1 MSARAV
7 QQVSPI
13 TRAVTRLRASTASAM
28 ARAAFVFNSPALART
43 ALVVSG
49 RVHAARRARLFA
61 GAKMDRLTADFFS
74 GTTSGAQDTRM
85 DLRILRARS
94 RTLVRDTPQ
103 AKRACDLFVENVVGA
118 HGILLKPAAL
128 RPDGNA
134 DTALNDAVLYAWED
148 WGTPEHCSVDGQYG
162 WPELEQQLMKLLP
175 MDGEVLVRMLRGRE
189 FGKYGFQVQLIDA
202 DQLDLTYNVE
212 PYGDGRWV
220 RQGVELNRWGRP
232 IAYWIW
238 QGHPNDTRR
247 GERLRIP
254 AEDIIHWHLPWRVG
268 ATRGVP
274 WFHAVVSAI
283 NMSGGYFEAALVA
296 ARIAASAMGAI
307 KTNSDPDPLQE
318 QDPDAD
324 AVPVDFDPGK
334 LFRLAAGEEV
344 QKLDWNHPNTS
355 FADFDRAVDRKIATG
370 IGVAYTSLSGDLT
383 AVNFSS
389 IRAGLLSERDFYRLL
404 QQRMIRYVHARV
416 HREWL
421 RMAQLTG
428 ALPISALDLS
438 RAARVRWQPRGFPWV
453 DPRADIEAL
462 EAEIAL
468 GINSRTAAAA
478 ERGRDFEKVL
488 EQLDAEK
495 RLADTYGVDVDG
507 LKLPRPTEQP
517 TDDEDKTGTTTTSP
531 APARGLR
538 SSNG

>member
-1 MSARAV
+1 MSAR
-7 QQVSPI
+7 VSPL

-28 ARAAFVFNSPALART
+28 ARAAFVLNSPALARG
-43 ALVVSG
+43 ALVISG
-49 RVHAARRARLFA
+49 RVHQARRARLFA

-74 GTTSGAQDTRM
+74 GITSGSQDVRM

-128 RPDGNA
+128 KPDGNA
-134 DTALNDAVLYAWED
+134 DSALNDAVLAAWED

-162 WPELEQQLMKLLP
+162 WVELEQQLMRLMP
-175 MDGEVLVRMLRGRE
+175 MDGEVIVRMLKGPE
-189 FGKYGFQVQLIDA
+189 FGKYGFQLQLIDA
-202 DQLDLTYNVE
+202 DQLDHTYNVE
-212 PYGDGRWV
+212 PMGDGRWV

-238 QGHPNDTRR
+238 QGHPNDTHR
-247 GERLRIP
+247 GQRLRIP
-254 AEDIIHWHLPWRVG
+254 ANEIVHLHLPWRVG

-274 WFHAVVSAI
+274 WFHAVVAAI

-307 KTNSDPDPLQE
+307 KTNADPDPLQE
-318 QDPDAD
+318 EDPDAS

-370 IGVAYTSLSGDLT
+370 IGVSYTSLSGDLT
-383 AVNFSS
+383 AVNYSS
-389 IRAGLLSERDFYRLL
+389 IRAGLLSERDLYRLL
-404 QQRMIRYVHARV
+404 QQRLIRYLHARV
-416 HREWL
+416 YREWL
-421 RMAQLTG
+421 QMAQLTG
-428 ALPISALDLS
+428 ALPI
-438 RAARVRWQPRGFPWV
+438 AARDLPRAQRARWQPRGFPWV

-488 EQLDAEK
+488 EQLDAEAK
-495 RLADTYGVDVDG
+495 LADEYGVDVSG
-507 LKLPRPTEQP
+507 LKLAAKPTPAAPAE
-517 TDDEDKTGTTTTSP
+517 DDPNDTTQNP

-538 SSNG
+538 IANE